1 MNDPENPDLTNHDS
15 SWTQLTAPDSH
26 FFHRNTSDIFS
37 DFVGNLHAS
46 SQSDHHH
53 PHSLRFDTGLTPTS
67 GVPSSVT
74 TTTLPSTP
82 SSSSSPAAALSVA
95 VTEVSTSTNLP
106 ATSSSSE
113 DPTENSTASAAKAP
127 ETPEDK
133 DNNDERTAPLLR
145 LCDVCVHSTSLPRF
159 RSPPSMKMS
168 AAQYDFT
175 SKKEKKKAQKRI
187 RQPRFAFMTKSDV
200 DNLEDGY
207 RWRKYGQKAVKNS
220 PFPRSVDKPDNFYC
234 LYRSYYRCTNSR
246 CTVKKR
252 VERSSEDPSIVITTY
267 EGQHCHQTT
276 GFPRGGILTAHD
288 PSNFTSHHLLP
299 PPLPDPYYY
308 QELLHQ
314 LHRDN
319 TSSLRLP
326 QSTTEGPAAVSSINP
341 PEEGLLGDIVPQTMR
356 NT

>member
-1 MNDPENPDLTNHDS
+1 MNNNDPENPDLTNDDS
-15 SWTQLTAPDSH
+15 SWTQLIAPDSH
-26 FFHRNTSDIFS
+26 HFFHTDTSNILS
-37 DFVGNLHAS
+37 DFVRNLHAS
-46 SQSDHHH
+46 SQSGLHT
-53 PHSLRFDTGLTPTS
+53 LRFDTGLTPT
-67 GVPSSVT
+67 VT
-74 TTTLPSTP
+74 TTTP
-82 SSSSSPAAALSVA
+82 SSSSSAAVK
-95 VTEVSTSTNLP
+95 EVSTSNNLP

-113 DPTENSTASAAKAP
+113 DPTENSTASAVKTP
-127 ETPEDK
+127 ETP
-133 DNNDERTAPLLR
+133 
-145 LCDVCVHSTSLPRF
+145 
-159 RSPPSMKMS
+159 
-168 AAQYDFT
+168 
-175 SKKEKKKAQKRI
+175 KKEKKKAQKRI

-220 PFPRSVDKPDNFYC
+220 PFPRS
-234 LYRSYYRCTNSR
+234 YYRCTNTR

-288 PSNFTSHHLLP
+288 TSHFTFHRHLP
-299 PPLPDPYYY
+299 PPLPNPYYY

-326 QSTTEGPAAVSSINP
+326 QSTTEDGLAAVSSINP
-341 PEEGLLGDIVPQTMR
+341 SEEGLLGDIVPQTMR
-356 NT
+356 NP

>member
-1 MNDPENPDLTNHDS
+1 MNDPENPDLTNDDS

-26 FFHRNTSDIFS
+26 FFHRDTSNILS
-37 DFVGNLHAS
+37 DFAWN
-46 SQSDHHH
+46 QSDYHT
-53 PHSLRFDTGLTPTS
+53 HSLRFDTGLTPTS
-67 GVPSSVT
+67 RVPSSLTT

-82 SSSSSPAAALSVA
+82 SSSSSAAAALSVA
-95 VTEVSTSTNLP
+95 VTEVSTSNNLP

-127 ETPEDK
+127 K
-133 DNNDERTAPLLR
+133 
-145 LCDVCVHSTSLPRF
+145 
-159 RSPPSMKMS
+159 PP
-168 AAQYDFT
+168 
-175 SKKEKKKAQKRI
+175 KKEKKKAQKRI

-220 PFPRSVDKPDNFYC
+220 PFP
-234 LYRSYYRCTNSR
+234 RSYYRCTNSR

-288 PSNFTSHHLLP
+288 PCSFTSHHHHLP

-326 QSTTEGPAAVSSINP
+326 QSTTEVGPAPVSSINP
-341 PEEGLLGDIVPQTMR
+341 PEEEGLLGDIVPQTMR
-356 NT
+356 NP

>member
-1 MNDPENPDLTNHDS
+1 MNDPENPDLTNDS

-26 FFHRNTSDIFS
+26 FFHRDTSNILS
-37 DFVGNLHAS
+37 DFAWNLHAS

-53 PHSLRFDTGLTPTS
+53 PHSLRFDTTS
-67 GVPSSVT
+67 RVPSPVT

-82 SSSSSPAAALSVA
+82 SSSSSAAAAALSVA
-95 VTEVSTSTNLP
+95 VTDVSTSNNLP
-106 ATSSSSE
+106 ANSSSSE
-113 DPTENSTASAAKAP
+113 NPTENSTASAAKAP
-127 ETPEDK
+127 EP
-133 DNNDERTAPLLR
+133 
-145 LCDVCVHSTSLPRF
+145 PR
-159 RSPPSMKMS
+159 
-168 AAQYDFT
+168 
-175 SKKEKKKAQKRI
+175 KEKKMAQKRI

-220 PFPRSVDKPDNFYC
+220 PFPRS
-234 LYRSYYRCTNSR
+234 YYRCTNSR

-267 EGQHCHQTT
+267 KGQHCHQTT

-288 PSNFTSHHLLP
+288 PSSFTSHFHHLP
-299 PPLPDPYYY
+299 PPLPNPYYY

-314 LHRDN
+314 LHRDD

-326 QSTTEGPAAVSSINP
+326 QSTTEDEPAFVSSINP